1 MAKPKQGSQY
11 TDEDR
16 YKVCL
21 LMAIKGNATRV
32 SEEVGIPARTI
43 SDWTHT
49 EWWVDMSAR
58 VREQKDKELDSRW
71 SEIIELATSKVTER
85 LKKGDYAKHDRDG
98 TVLFKP
104 VSAKDA
110 QMVAAI
116 GYDKRAL
123 QRGDPTSRTE
133 KVSVEKRL
141 DSLTERFTK
150 VSEKAQTN
158 DTIPVTH

>member
-1 MAKPKQGSQY
+1 MTREKQGSKY

-16 YKVCL
+16 RYACL
-21 LMAIKGNATRV
+21 IMAIKGNVLAV
-32 SEEVGIPARTI
+32 SRETKIPETTLR
-43 SDWTHT
+43 DWIKTD
-49 EWWVDMSAR
+49 WWVDMCAE
-58 VREQKDKELDSRW
+58 VREQKQQELDSKW
-71 SEIIELATSKVTER
+71 TEIIELATSKVTER
-85 LKKGDYAKHDRDG
+85 LKNGDYAKHDNTG
-98 TVLFKP
+98 KVLYKP

-141 DSLTERFTK
+141 DNLTERFTQ
-150 VSEKAQTN
+150 VSEQARK
-158 DTIPVTH
+158 PLTH